1 MTQTLLANNLPE
13 KGDVAPEQSGLQPHG
28 LLQRMES
35 CDERTFNTVAS
46 LMTVEGFAAIPRA
59 EIWWTLD
66 RGRWESHRMNYLD

>member
-35 CDERTFNTVAS
+35 CDERTFNSVAS
-46 LMTVEGFAAIPRA
+46 LMTAIPVEGFAIEAD
-59 EIWWTLD
+59 W
-66 RGRWESHRMNYLD
+66 SHIE